1 MNAAAAAQR
10 GRIGAEAIGSAKG
23 RIGAGATGGAKGAG
37 AKRHKKTGAPG
48 RGIPV

>member
-23 RIGAGATGGAKGAG
+23 AGAKGG
-37 AKRHKKTGAPG
+37 GRKKA
-48 RGIPV
+48 